1 MRIVQLANAYSPTS
15 GGLRTAVDRLGH
27 GYAAAGHERVL
38 VVPGRE
44 WAVRHT
50 PAGMTVTVPSTKVG
64 NGYRLI
70 LRTGVVERLLER
82 LRPDV
87 IEVSDKYT
95 LTAVAGWAERNGV
108 GAVLFS
114 HERLDAIIP
123 AHMPRTCGSPAAK
136 AAIRAWNQRV
146 ATRFD
151 AVVVTSLFAEH
162 EFTGLKVRSLR
173 RVPLGVDLEMFHPQ
187 EAVEHEGIRLAY
199 AGRLSQEK
207 NVGLA
212 IAAVRELAH
221 AGHDVQLDVYGT
233 GTAQAELHRAAK
245 GLPVVFHGHLADRPL
260 LASRLAAADVVLAPC
275 LVETFGLSVLEAL
288 ACGTPVVAA
297 SGGASGELLAGAAG
311 AVAAPTALGM
321 AQGVLEVLSRPE
333 PERRAAARLQ
343 AELHPWSRSIE
354 EMLDVHEYVA
364 ASAGVRPIATK
375 TKSKTKTKPKTKPKA
390 QRERAAK
397 SKSEPK
403 TKVKVKAKVKVKTKA
418 AAESEARV
426 RTSRRVTSGR
436 ETSRRATSGRETPAA

>member
-1 MRIVQLANAYSPTS
+1 MRIIQLANLYSPTS
-15 GGLRTAVDRLGH
+15 GGLRTAIDRLGH
-27 GYAAAGHERVL
+27 GYAQAGHERTL
-38 VVPGRE
+38 VVPGRD

-50 PAGMTVTVPSTKVG
+50 PVGLTVTVPGTKVG
-64 NGYRLI
+64 NGYRMI
-70 LRTGVVERLLER
+70 MRTAVVERLLEK
-82 LRPDV
+82 LQPDV

-95 LTAVAGWAERNGV
+95 LTAVADWAGRRGV

-123 AHMPRTCGSPAAK
+123 AHMPRTGGSPPAK

-151 AVVVTSLFAEH
+151 AVVVTSMFAEH
-162 EFTGLKVRSLR
+162 EFSGMNVRSLR
-173 RVPLGVDLEMFHPQ
+173 RIPLGVDLEMFHPQ
-187 EAVEHEGIRLAY
+187 ETAEHQGIHLAY

-212 IAAVRELAH
+212 IAAVGELTR
-221 AGHDVQLDVYGT
+221 AGHDAHLDVYGT
-233 GTAQAELHRAAK
+233 GTAQADLRRAAK
-245 GLPVVFHGHLADRPL
+245 GLPVTFHGHVADRPL

-297 SGGASGELLAGAAG
+297 SGGASGELLGGAAG
-311 AVAAPTALGM
+311 AVADPTASGM

-343 AELHPWSRSIE
+343 AELHPWSRSVE

-364 ASAGVRPIATK
+364 ASAGCRPVTTKTKTKSKTKAKTKTK
-375 TKSKTKTKPKTKPKA
+375 TKSKTKTKTRSSRRNA
-390 QRERAAK
+390 
-397 SKSEPK
+397 
-403 TKVKVKAKVKVKTKA
+403 KA
-418 AAESEARV
+418 A
-426 RTSRRVTSGR
+426 
-436 ETSRRATSGRETPAA
+436 

>member
-1 MRIVQLANAYSPTS
+1 MRIVQLANYYSATS

-27 GYAAAGHERVL
+27 GYAAAGHDRVL
-38 VVPGRE
+38 VVPGRD

-50 PAGMTVTVPSTKVG
+50 PEGMTVTVPSTAVG
-64 NGYRLI
+64 NGYRMI
-70 LRTGVVERLLER
+70 MRTGMVERLLEK

-87 IEVSDKYT
+87 VEVSDKYT
-95 LTAVAGWAERNGV
+95 LTAVAGWAARHGV

-123 AHMPRTCGSPAAK
+123 AHLPRTGGSPAAK

-151 AVVVTSLFAEH
+151 AVVVTSQFAEH

-173 RVPLGVDLEMFHPQ
+173 RVPLGVDLELFHPQ
-187 EAVEHEGIRLAY
+187 QNAEHDGIHLAY

-212 IAAVRELAH
+212 IAAVKELAH
-221 AGHDVQLDVYGT
+221 AGQDVRLDVYGT
-233 GTAQAELHRAAK
+233 GTAQVELRRAAK
-245 GLPVVFHGHLADRPL
+245 GLPIAFHGHVADRPL

-297 SGGASGELLAGAAG
+297 SGGASGELLDGAAG
-311 AVAAPTALGM
+311 AVAAPTAFGM
-321 AQGVLEVLSRPE
+321 ARGVLEVLSRPE

-343 AELHPWSRSIE
+343 AQRHPWSRSVS
-354 EMLDVHEYVA
+354 EMLDVHENVL
-364 ASAGVRPIATK
+364 ASAGGRPVSG
-375 TKSKTKTKPKTKPKA
+375 KSHERTAKA
-390 QRERAAK
+390 RARA
-397 SKSEPK
+397 
-403 TKVKVKAKVKVKTKA
+403 
-418 AAESEARV
+418 
-426 RTSRRVTSGR
+426 SRRQ
-436 ETSRRATSGRETPAA
+436 TPAA

>member
-1 MRIVQLANAYSPTS
+1 VRIVQLANLYSPTS
-15 GGLRTAVDRLGH
+15 GGLRTAIDRLGN
-27 GYAAAGHERVL
+27 GYAAAGHERTL
-38 VVPGRE
+38 VVPARD
-44 WAVRHT
+44 WNVRHT
-50 PAGMTVTVPSTKVG
+50 PTGTTVTVPSTKVG
-64 NGYRLI
+64 NGYRMI
-70 LRTGVVERLLER
+70 MRTGSVERLLER

-95 LTAVAGWAERNGV
+95 LTAVAAWAARHGV

-123 AHMPRTCGSPAAK
+123 AHHPRTGGTPAAR

-151 AVVVTSLFAEH
+151 AVVVTSKYAEH
-162 EFTGLKVRSLR
+162 EFTGLNVRSLR
-173 RVPLGVDLEMFHPQ
+173 LVSLGVDLELFHPQ
-187 EAVEHEGIRLAY
+187 ETAEHEGIHLAY

-221 AGHDVQLDVYGT
+221 AGHAVQLDVYGT
-233 GTAQAELHRAAK
+233 GTAHVELRRAAR
-245 GLPVVFHGHLADRPL
+245 GLPVVFHGHVADRPL

-297 SGGASGELLAGAAG
+297 SGGASGELLGGAAG
-311 AVAAPTALGM
+311 AVATPTARGM

-333 PERRAAARLQ
+333 PERRSAARRQ
-343 AELHPWSRSIE
+343 AERHPWSRSVA
-354 EMLDVHEYVA
+354 EMLDVHENVA
-364 ASAGVRPIATK
+364 ASAGCRPLTTKKKIKK
-375 TKSKTKTKPKTKPKA
+375 TKAAKTAKTAKVKTTKATSTTKTKTKT
-390 QRERAAK
+390 RA
-397 SKSEPK
+397 
-403 TKVKVKAKVKVKTKA
+403 
-418 AAESEARV
+418 
-426 RTSRRVTSGR
+426 SRRDM
-436 ETSRRATSGRETPAA
+436 PAA